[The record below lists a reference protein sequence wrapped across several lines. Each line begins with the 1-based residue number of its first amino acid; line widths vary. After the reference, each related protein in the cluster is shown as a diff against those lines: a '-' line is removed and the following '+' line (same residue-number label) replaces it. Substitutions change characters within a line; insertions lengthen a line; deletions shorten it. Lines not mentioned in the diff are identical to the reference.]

1 LIYLLHLECFPF
13 FVFLPS
19 FWAGLVFVLFRLWD
33 FEMISWYLFLI
44 YFHQSRRVPFFVAWT
59 ITPVAPEEDL

>member
-1 LIYLLHLECFPF
+1 
-13 FVFLPS
+13 
-19 FWAGLVFVLFRLWD
+19 LVFVLFRLWD